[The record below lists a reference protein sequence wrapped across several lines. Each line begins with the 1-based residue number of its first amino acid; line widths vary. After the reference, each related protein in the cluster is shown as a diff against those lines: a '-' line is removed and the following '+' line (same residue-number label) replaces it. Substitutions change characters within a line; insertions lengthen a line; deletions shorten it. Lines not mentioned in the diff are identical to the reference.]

1 MHTNILCNQQHVI
14 FYAYQISPKI
24 SRIPPILRPVVYCTA
39 IAHGM
44 NNFEFARDKFASST
58 GTDKTQLLT
67 ALGCSRDSES
77 ISL

>member
-1 MHTNILCNQQHVI
+1 MLYVI
-14 FYAYQISPKI
+14 PKFIFFY
-24 SRIPPILRPVVYCTA
+24 RIPPVLRPVVYCTA
-39 IAHGM
+39 IAHGR

-58 GTDKTQLLT
+58 GTDKTQLLA